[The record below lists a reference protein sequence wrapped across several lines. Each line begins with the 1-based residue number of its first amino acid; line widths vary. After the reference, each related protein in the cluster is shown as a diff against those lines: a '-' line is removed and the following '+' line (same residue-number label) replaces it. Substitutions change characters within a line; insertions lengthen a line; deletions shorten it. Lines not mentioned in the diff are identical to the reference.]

1 MTTAVRT
8 IVAGIFKTRAEG
20 EQAVQAL
27 QEAGFNARQIGLAS
41 RPDQT
46 PSAHTQAAEGA
57 AGGALAGGALGTL
70 AGLAVATHL
79 IPPLGPVLAGGML
92 AGLLA
97 SATTGA
103 VAGSLVGALVGLG
116 IPEERARRYE
126 SAFVAGRTLVTVQ
139 ADEHCDQAFAILIH
153 HGAYDIE
160 ARGCGTEA

>member
-1 MTTAVRT
+1 M
-8 IVAGIFKTRAEG
+8 
-20 EQAVQAL
+20 
-27 QEAGFNARQIGLAS
+27 
-41 RPDQT
+41 
-46 PSAHTQAAEGA
+46 
-57 AGGALAGGALGTL
+57 L

-126 SAFVAGRTLVTVQ
+126 AAFASGRTLVTVQ
-139 ADEHCDQAFAILIH
+139 ADERCDLTFTLLNH
-153 HGAYDIE
+153 YGAYDVE
-160 ARGCGTEA
+160 ARACA